1 VWWASTRAS
10 LGNIGADL
18 TAVWCC
24 SAPFELALGD
34 EAVQDG
40 GSGARRSCSIGGGD
54 LLVSR
59 GDAGGVAS
67 VAYMVG
73 GGGHNCATRC
83 TTASVVV
90 LSAARASVHRW
101 VLAVLVA
108 MGMRR

>member
-1 VWWASTRAS
+1 
-10 LGNIGADL
+10 
-18 TAVWCC
+18 
-24 SAPFELALGD
+24 
-34 EAVQDG
+34 
-40 GSGARRSCSIGGGD
+40 
-54 LLVSR
+54 VSR

-73 GGGHNCATRC
+73 GGHNCVTRC

>member
-40 GSGARRSCSIGGGD
+40 GSGARRSCSIGGGGD

-73 GGGHNCATRC
+73 GGA
-83 TTASVVV
+83 
-90 LSAARASVHRW
+90 
-101 VLAVLVA
+101 
-108 MGMRR
+108 

>member
-10 LGNIGADL
+10 LGNVGADL

-40 GSGARRSCSIGGGD
+40 GSGARRSCSIGGGGICWC
-54 LLVSR
+54 LVVMR
-59 GDAGGVAS
+59 AVWHRWPTWWE
-67 VAYMVG
+67 
-73 GGGHNCATRC
+73 GHNCVTRC
-83 TTASVVV
+83 ATASVVV